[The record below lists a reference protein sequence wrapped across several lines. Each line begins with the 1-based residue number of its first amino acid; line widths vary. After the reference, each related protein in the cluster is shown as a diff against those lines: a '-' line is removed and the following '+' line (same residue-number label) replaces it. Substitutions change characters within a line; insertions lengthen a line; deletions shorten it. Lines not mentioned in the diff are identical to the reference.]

1 MSDIFNCPQ
10 VPICMYGVHSL
21 GHLLMFSRENKDA
34 APPIVVSSMK
44 KVCIFEIAMNHS
56 GVHFYNGGG
65 GGEHHSRLISSFY
78 KENSSPSLKQTFLR
92 ILTGKKQGQIKLQR

>member
-44 KVCIFEIAMNHS
+44 KVCFRNCDETFRGS
-56 GVHFYNGGG
+56 FYNGGG

>member
-1 MSDIFNCPQ
+1 
-10 VPICMYGVHSL
+10 MYGVHSL

-44 KVCIFEIAMNHS
+44 KVCVFEIAMKHL

-65 GGEHHSRLISSFY
+65 GGEHHFFVLQRKLFPIIEANVF
-78 KENSSPSLKQTFLR
+78 KD
-92 ILTGKKQGQIKLQR
+92 TGKKQGQIKLQR